1 MAGSILPG
9 WARDS
14 GVYRPRRCSR
24 EHTCPVTNTDPWP
37 CRAGA
42 ATCPTFGLSEVTP
55 VPASVRLAG
64 WAVVSGIGACRPV
77 REGEELDVHGL
88 VPAVDQGGRRGARGV
103 GHRPRLVLRQRYPQ
117 HEELLLPGQPGGA
130 GGGDDGG
137 PVADPSVPGAV
148 RCEPC
153 ER

>member
-9 WARDS
+9 CAPDS

-42 ATCPTFGLSEVTP
+42 AAQFPAGLRSAWPVAVPVGLSG
-55 VPASVRLAG
+55 A
-64 WAVVSGIGACRPV
+64 AVVLGIAAYRPV
-77 REGEELDVHGL
+77 REGEEFDVHGL
-88 VPAVDQGGRRGARGV
+88 VAAVDQGGRCEAGGV

-117 HEELLLPGQPGGA
+117 DEELLLPGQPGGP

-148 RCEPC
+148 RW
-153 ER
+153 